1 MFHRGLFIFPT
12 EEEISGDLLMSDRII
27 QTISVP
33 RGGKMDLFLQDAR
46 KAGKN
51 LSALVCGIVE
61 RHSSLYDDN
70 VEMELELLQL
80 RHRYALVC
88 QAAKLALS
96 KNGEEWEIYF
106 PSDETLEM
114 MKYAPGENYG
124 MAGRIHFR
132 KVDSAL

>member
-1 MFHRGLFIFPT
+1 
-12 EEEISGDLLMSDRII
+12 MSERKI

-33 RGGKMDLFLQDAR
+33 LGGKMDIFLQDAK

-61 RHSSLYDDN
+61 RHSELYDDN
-70 VEMELELLQL
+70 VQMELELLQL

-88 QAAKLALS
+88 QAAKVALAELS
-96 KNGEEWEIYF
+96 RDEWEIYF
-106 PSDETLEM
+106 PSDETMEM

-124 MAGRIHFR
+124 MAGRIHFKR
-132 KVDSAL
+132 VEEDNQASSS

>member
-1 MFHRGLFIFPT
+1 
-12 EEEISGDLLMSDRII
+12 MSERKI

-33 RGGKMDLFLQDAR
+33 LGGKMDIFLQDAK

-51 LSALVCGIVE
+51 VSALVCGIVE

-70 VEMELELLQL
+70 VQMELELLQL

-88 QAAKLALS
+88 QAAKFALAELS
-96 KNGEEWEIYF
+96 RDEWEIYF
-106 PSDETLEM
+106 PSDETMEM
-114 MKYAPGENYG
+114 MKYAPGENFG

-132 KVDSAL
+132 KVASQASD